1 MSDAVLT
8 NDQTLKLLRELASNP
23 GFRQRYEE
31 KPAAA
36 LLEIGIPATTIAN
49 LPAACLR
56 ATPLKMA
63 AADFQEAERSLASQD
78 FGTMQ
83 SMIIPNVR
91 VR

>member
-8 NDQTLKLLRELASNP
+8 NDQTLKLLRELATNE
-23 GFRQRYEE
+23 GFRRRYEE

-36 LLEIGIPATTIAN
+36 LLEIGVPATTIAN
-49 LPAACLR
+49 LPAACLA
-56 ATPLKMA
+56 ATPLKMST
-63 AADFQEAERSLASQD
+63 ADFVEAERSLAKQD